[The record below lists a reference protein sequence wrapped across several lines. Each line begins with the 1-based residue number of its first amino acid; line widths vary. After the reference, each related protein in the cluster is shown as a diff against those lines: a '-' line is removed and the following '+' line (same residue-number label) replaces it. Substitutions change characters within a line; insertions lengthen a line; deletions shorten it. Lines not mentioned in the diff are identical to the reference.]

1 MTKLVFAPLFALL
14 LAAPARAEIGFGF
27 AAGVR
32 SMEMGLMLENAAFQ
46 EARGTEAAA
55 NFYFAPGKLP
65 FAVTLGIARQDYD
78 LNKARHYFDHLDVT
92 ETQAGVG
99 LVPQGSKAR
108 PVIRLNY
115 TFLGTANATTSG
127 TSSAAVG
134 GAQVD
139 QTGESSWTMKVTGMH
154 LLVGTELEIGKGA
167 LLSLGLDFAQT
178 KAELT
183 SVSLGGTNM
192 TSEVKDAG
200 VDKFKMKSTA
210 VLLGGEVAL

>member
-1 MTKLVFAPLFALL
+1 MKRLVLAMVFVPLF
-14 LAAPARAEIGFGF
+14 AAPARAEVGFGF

-32 SMEMGLMLENAAFQ
+32 SMEMGLMLQNAAFQ

-55 NFYFAPGKLP
+55 NVYYAPGKLP
-65 FAVTLGIARQDYD
+65 FAVTFGIARQDYD

-92 ETQAGVG
+92 ETQAGLA
-99 LVPQGSKAR
+99 LVPQGAKAR

-115 TFLGTANATTSG
+115 TFLGTANASTSG
-127 TSSAAVG
+127 SSSAAVG

-154 LLVGTELEIGKGA
+154 LLVGTELEVGKGA

-183 SVSLGGTNM
+183 SVSLGGTDM
-192 TSEVKDAG
+192 TTAVKDQG
-200 VDKFKMKSTA
+200 VDQFKMKSTA
-210 VLLGGEVAL
+210 ILLGGEVAI

>member
-1 MTKLVFAPLFALL
+1 MKKLL
-14 LAAPARAEIGFGF
+14 LAVVLVSTPAKAEVGFGF

-32 SMEMGLMLENAAFQ
+32 SLEMGLMLENAAFQ

-55 NFYFAPGKLP
+55 NFYYAPGKLP
-65 FAVTLGIARQDYD
+65 FAVTLGLTRQDYD
-78 LNKARHYFDHLDVT
+78 LNKSRHFFDHLDVT
-92 ETQAGVG
+92 ETQAGLAV
-99 LVPQGSKAR
+99 LPQGSKAR

-115 TFLGTANATTSG
+115 TFLGSANATTSG
-127 TSSAAVG
+127 TSSATVG
-134 GAQVD
+134 GVPVD
-139 QTGESSWTMKVTGMH
+139 QTGESHWTMTVSGMH

-178 KAELT
+178 KAELK
-183 SVSLGGTNM
+183 SVSLGGTDQ

-200 VDKFKMKSTA
+200 LSKFKMKSTA